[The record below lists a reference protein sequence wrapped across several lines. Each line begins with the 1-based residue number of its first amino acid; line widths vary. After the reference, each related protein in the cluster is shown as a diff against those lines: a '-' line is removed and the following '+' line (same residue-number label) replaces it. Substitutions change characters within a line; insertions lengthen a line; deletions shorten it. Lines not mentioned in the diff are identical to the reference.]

1 MHGAKCSHDPGATI
15 TTAPEEANNLMQLQQ
30 HSLQTQITGGQ
41 RHLQAEKVRPT
52 KLRWMKWQKAVWR
65 TVATEGPPT
74 SARSFTLAAAF
85 VFPKNLSKVW
95 VCRNCI
101 CFAHLFLPAWRK
113 RPKSIVFSWYKTCR
127 LCCFCTELQK

>member
-85 VFPKNLSKVW
+85 SFEM
-95 VCRNCI
+95 VC
-101 CFAHLFLPAWRK
+101 
-113 RPKSIVFSWYKTCR
+113 VKTCEGPLAKKIARKTRNGRR
-127 LCCFCTELQK
+127 LIGGGVGA